1 MKKSFPNFVF
11 IVISMLISQSIFAGD
26 NDRAFYNSVLFNGK
40 PLVYDQFSLSSRG
53 VLTMVMNDSKTKEMK
68 SMLFKVYLKR
78 QDKILP
84 FGISNQV
91 SGVTEIEVSEILKF
105 ANLGDQLVIEPVEK
119 KAQMSTRVIF
129 LRYSYFLEFL
139 NRGNNGNNGNNKDGC

>member
-1 MKKSFPNFVF
+1 
-11 IVISMLISQSIFAGD
+11 MLLSQTIMAGD
-26 NDRAFYNSVLFNGK
+26 NEKAFYNSILFNGK
-40 PLVYDQFSLSSRG
+40 PLIYDQFSLSSRG

-68 SMLFKVYLKR
+68 TMFFKVYLKR
-78 QDKILP
+78 QDKVLP
-84 FGISNQV
+84 FGDYNRGN
-91 SGVTEIEVSEILKF
+91 GVGEIEVSEILKF

-139 NRGNNGNNGNNKDGC
+139 NRGGNKDGC

>member
-1 MKKSFPNFVF
+1 M
-11 IVISMLISQSIFAGD
+11 VIMIIAMLISQSTFAGE
-26 NDRAFYNSVLFNGK
+26 NEKNLYNSLLFNGK

-53 VLTMVMNDSKTKEMK
+53 VLTMVMSDSKTKEMK
-68 SMLFKVYLKR
+68 TMLFKVYLKR

-84 FGISNQV
+84 FGVSNQGN
-91 SGVTEIEVSEILKF
+91 GVTEVDISDILKF

-139 NRGNNGNNGNNKDGC
+139 NRSGNKDGC

>member
-1 MKKSFPNFVF
+1 MVI
-11 IVISMLISQSIFAGD
+11 IVIAMLLSRITFAGE
-26 NDRAFYNSVLFNGK
+26 NEKNLYNSLLFNGK

-53 VLTMVMNDSKTKEMK
+53 VLTMVMGDSKTKETK
-68 SMLFKVYLKR
+68 TMLFKVYLKR

-84 FGISNQV
+84 FGVSNQGN
-91 SGVTEIEVSEILKF
+91 GVTELDVSEILKF
-105 ANLGDQLVIEPVEK
+105 ANLGDQLVIEPIEK

-139 NRGNNGNNGNNKDGC
+139 NRSGNKDGC

>member
-1 MKKSFPNFVF
+1 MKKSILNFT
-11 IVISMLISQSIFAGD
+11 IIMISMLFSQSIIAGE
-26 NDRAFYNSVLFNGK
+26 NEKAFYNSVLFNGK
-40 PLVYDQFSLSSRG
+40 PLIYDQFSLSSRG
-53 VLTMVMNDSKTKEMK
+53 ILTMILNDSKTKEMK
-68 SMLFKVYLKR
+68 SMAFRVYLKR

-84 FGISNQV
+84 FGRSDDGN
-91 SGVTEIEVSEILKF
+91 GVTEIEVSEILKF

-139 NRGNNGNNGNNKDGC
+139 NRSGNKDGC

>member
-1 MKKSFPNFVF
+1 
-11 IVISMLISQSIFAGD
+11 MLLSQSIFGGENEKAY
-26 NDRAFYNSVLFNGK
+26 YNSVLFNGK

-84 FGISNQV
+84 FGVSNQV
-91 SGVTEIEVSEILKF
+91 SGVTELEVSEILKF
-105 ANLGDQLVIEPVEK
+105 ANLGDQLVIEPIEK

-139 NRGNNGNNGNNKDGC
+139 NRGNGNNKDGC

>member
-1 MKKSFPNFVF
+1 M
-11 IVISMLISQSIFAGD
+11 VIMVIAILISQSTFAGE
-26 NDRAFYNSVLFNGK
+26 NEKNFYNSLLFNGK

-53 VLTMVMNDSKTKEMK
+53 VLTMVMSDSKTKEMK
-68 SMLFKVYLKR
+68 TMLFKVYLKR

-84 FGISNQV
+84 FGVSNQGN
-91 SGVTEIEVSEILKF
+91 GVTELDVSEILKF

-119 KAQMSTRVIF
+119 KAQMSIRVIF

-139 NRGNNGNNGNNKDGC
+139 NRGGNKDGC

>member
-1 MKKSFPNFVF
+1 MLLSLSVVAKDKEKS
-11 IVISMLISQSIFAGD
+11 
-26 NDRAFYNSVLFNGK
+26 FYNSLLFNDK

-53 VLTMVMNDSKTKEMK
+53 VLKMVMSNSETKELI
-68 SMLFKVYLKR
+68 SMSFKIYLKR
-78 QDKILP
+78 QDKILH
-84 FGISNQV
+84 FGEFNHGNGIS
-91 SGVTEIEVSEILKF
+91 EIEVSEILKF

-139 NRGNNGNNGNNKDGC
+139 YRGGNKDGC

>member
-1 MKKSFPNFVF
+1 M
-11 IVISMLISQSIFAGD
+11 VIMIIAMLISQSTFAGE
-26 NDRAFYNSVLFNGK
+26 NEKNLYNSLLFNGK

-53 VLTMVMNDSKTKEMK
+53 VLTMVMSDSKTKEMK
-68 SMLFKVYLKR
+68 TMLFKVYLKR

-84 FGISNQV
+84 FGVSNQV
-91 SGVTEIEVSEILKF
+91 SGVTELEVSEILKF

-139 NRGNNGNNGNNKDGC
+139 NRGNGNNKDGC

>member
-1 MKKSFPNFVF
+1 MKKSSLSFVI
-11 IVISMLISQSIFAGD
+11 IVISMLLSQTIMAGD
-26 NDRAFYNSVLFNGK
+26 NEKVFYNSVLFNGK

-53 VLTMVMNDSKTKEMK
+53 VLTMVMNDSKTKELK
-68 SMLFKVYLKR
+68 TMLFKVYLKR

-84 FGISNQV
+84 FGDSNHGN
-91 SGVTEIEVSEILKF
+91 GVAEIEVSEILKF

-139 NRGNNGNNGNNKDGC
+139 NRGGNKDGC

>member
-26 NDRAFYNSVLFNGK
+26 NDKAFYNSVLFNGK
-40 PLVYDQFSLSSRG
+40 PLIYDQFSLSSRG

-68 SMLFKVYLKR
+68 SMAFRIYLKR
-78 QDKILP
+78 QDKVLP
-84 FGISNQV
+84 FGVYNHINGV
-91 SGVTEIEVSEILKF
+91 SEIEVSEILKF
-105 ANLGDQLVIEPVEK
+105 ANLGDQLIIEPIEK
-119 KAQMSTRVIF
+119 KGQMSTRVIF

-139 NRGNNGNNGNNKDGC
+139 NRGNNGNNKDGC

>member
-1 MKKSFPNFVF
+1 M
-11 IVISMLISQSIFAGD
+11 VIMVIAMLLSQSIFGGE
-26 NDRAFYNSVLFNGK
+26 NEKNFYNSLLFNGK

-53 VLTMVMNDSKTKEMK
+53 VLTMVMSDSKTKEMK
-68 SMLFKVYLKR
+68 TMLFKVYLKR

-84 FGISNQV
+84 FGVSNQGN
-91 SGVTEIEVSEILKF
+91 GVTELDVSEILKF

-119 KAQMSTRVIF
+119 KAQMSIRVIF

-139 NRGNNGNNGNNKDGC
+139 NRGGNKDGC

>member
-1 MKKSFPNFVF
+1 
-11 IVISMLISQSIFAGD
+11 MLLSESIFGGE
-26 NDRAFYNSVLFNGK
+26 NEKAFYNSVLFNGK

-84 FGISNQV
+84 FGVSNQV
-91 SGVTEIEVSEILKF
+91 SGVTELEVSEILKF
-105 ANLGDQLVIEPVEK
+105 ANLGDQLVIEPIEK

-139 NRGNNGNNGNNKDGC
+139 NRGNGNNKDGC

>member
-1 MKKSFPNFVF
+1 M
-11 IVISMLISQSIFAGD
+11 VIMVIAMLLSQTTFAGE
-26 NDRAFYNSVLFNGK
+26 NEITFYNSLLFNGK

-53 VLTMVMNDSKTKEMK
+53 ILTMVMSDSKTKEMK
-68 SMLFKVYLKR
+68 TMLFKVYLKR

-84 FGISNQV
+84 FGVSNQGN
-91 SGVTEIEVSEILKF
+91 GVTEVDISDILKF

-139 NRGNNGNNGNNKDGC
+139 NRGGNKDGC

>member
-1 MKKSFPNFVF
+1 MKKSFLSFAI
-11 IVISMLISQSIFAGD
+11 IVISMLISQSIFGGE
-26 NDRAFYNSVLFNGK
+26 NEKAFYNSVLFNGK

-84 FGISNQV
+84 FGVSNQV
-91 SGVTEIEVSEILKF
+91 SGVTELEVSEILKF
-105 ANLGDQLVIEPVEK
+105 ANLGDQLVIEPIEK

-139 NRGNNGNNGNNKDGC
+139 NRSNGNNKDGC

>member
-1 MKKSFPNFVF
+1 MKKLSFCIAI
-11 IVISMLISQSIFAGD
+11 IVIPMLLSQTIMAGD
-26 NDRAFYNSVLFNGK
+26 NEKAFYNSVLFNGK

-68 SMLFKVYLKR
+68 TMLFKVYLKR

-84 FGISNQV
+84 FGDCNHGN
-91 SGVTEIEVSEILKF
+91 GVGEIEVSEILKF

-119 KAQMSTRVIF
+119 KAQMSIRVIF

-139 NRGNNGNNGNNKDGC
+139 NRGGNKDGC

>member
-1 MKKSFPNFVF
+1 M
-11 IVISMLISQSIFAGD
+11 VIMVIAMLLSQTTFAGE
-26 NDRAFYNSVLFNGK
+26 NEITFYNSLLFNGK

-53 VLTMVMNDSKTKEMK
+53 ILTMVMSDSKTKETK
-68 SMLFKVYLKR
+68 TMLFKVYLKR

-84 FGISNQV
+84 FGVSNQGN
-91 SGVTEIEVSEILKF
+91 GVTEVDISDILKF

-139 NRGNNGNNGNNKDGC
+139 NRGGNKDGC